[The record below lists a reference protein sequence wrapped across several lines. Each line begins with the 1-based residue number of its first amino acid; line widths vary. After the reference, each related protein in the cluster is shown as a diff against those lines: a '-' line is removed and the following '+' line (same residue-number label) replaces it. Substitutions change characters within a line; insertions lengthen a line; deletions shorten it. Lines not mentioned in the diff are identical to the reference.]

1 MYPELSS
8 RKKEILK
15 AIIDAHVEN
24 GEPIGSTALTQSSF
38 KGLSSATI
46 RNEMAELEELGYL
59 EQPHTSAGRVPSE
72 LGYRFY
78 VDTLMQNYALTA
90 KELSTLN
97 ELTKAKTSELD
108 NLLRTAGK
116 VMASLTNY
124 PAIAVRPTERRQ
136 TILRFSVMPVDTHR
150 FLLVNLLSETKAKT
164 KYFRTELPLNNEV
177 LMHLENNLNQLIAG
191 KDTGMITLPTVY
203 EFENRMGDYASLVG
217 PIIKYIYEITG
228 SESDGDIR
236 INGVDRLLQY
246 PEYTDVGRLKEMLGV
261 LDRKEDLI
269 DIVSRAD
276 DDGVNIIIGSENS
289 VDAMNSSSLVFK
301 KIISDGKTVG
311 VIGVIGPCRMDYS
324 KVVSTIE
331 YLSNN
336 IAAAL
341 GPDRSHALTDGRK
354 DSDQNGTE

>member
-15 AIIDAHVEN
+15 AIIDQHVEN
-24 GEPIGSTALTQSSF
+24 GEPIGSKALTQSRF

-78 VDTLMQNYALTA
+78 VDSLMQSYALTS

-97 ELTKAKTSELD
+97 ELTKAKSVELD
-108 NLLRTAGK
+108 NLLRSAGK

-124 PAIAVRPTERRQ
+124 PTIAVRPTERRQ
-136 TILRFSVMPVDTHR
+136 AILRFSVMPVDSHR
-150 FLLVNLLSETKAKT
+150 FLLVSLLSETKAKT
-164 KYFRTELPLNNEV
+164 KYFRTALTLSNEV
-177 LMHLENNLNQLIAG
+177 LMELEQSLNALIAG

-217 PIIKYIYEITG
+217 PIIKYVYEITG
-228 SESDGDIR
+228 SEGDGDIR

-246 PEYTDVGRLKEMLGV
+246 PEYSDVGKLREMLGV

-269 DIVSRAD
+269 DIVSKTG
-276 DDGVNIIIGSENS
+276 DDGVNIIIGSENA
-289 VDAMNSSSLVFK
+289 VDAMNNSSLVFK

-341 GPDRSHALTDGRK
+341 GHDRTPALPDGGKGFDP
-354 DSDQNGTE
+354 NGTE